1 MGNSVWRQGPDWK
14 ERDAM
19 KTKLTK
25 IEPIGVDNFNIM
37 LHGPIAAGKSSFVD
51 SVKSVFVDH
60 VAVNVLAQAHTD
72 HSCTQTY
79 SGHRIEYKGSA
90 LPFVIYDV
98 MGMEDSM
105 ASKGMHSDDILNALK
120 GHIREGYEFDPKEP
134 LDATSE
140 WYNAHPSKNE
150 KIHCLVCVVS
160 ANNITLQKTV
170 AQKMRDIRQQAN
182 KLGIPQIVILTMPD
196 LACPKVAS
204 DLKNIFSSTEIK
216 TKVDYCSNELGAPL
230 NCIFPVKNYHSE
242 TKLNDAI
249 DVLVLDALIH
259 IVQAAKDYLW
269 SLQHSGKA
277 D

>member
-1 MGNSVWRQGPDWK
+1 MGNSVWRQGPDWS

-25 IEPIGVDNFNIM
+25 MEPIGVDNFNIM
-37 LHGPIAAGKSSFVD
+37 LYGPIAAGKSSFID

-79 SGHRIEYKGSA
+79 SGHRIEHKGSA
-90 LPFVIYDV
+90 LPLVIYDV
-98 MGMEDSM
+98 MGIEDSM
-105 ASKGMHSDDILNALK
+105 ASKGMHSDDIVNALK
-120 GHIREGYEFDPKEP
+120 GHVRNGYEVTVHVFLPTPP
-134 LDATSE
+134 L
-140 WYNAHPSKNE
+140 
-150 KIHCLVCVVS
+150 
-160 ANNITLQKTV
+160 
-170 AQKMRDIRQQAN
+170 QKMRDIRKQAN

-196 LACPKVAS
+196 LACPYVAN
-204 DLKNIFSSTEIK
+204 DLKYIFSSKEIK
-216 TKVDYCSNELGAPL
+216 TKVDHCSNELGAPL

-242 TKLNDAI
+242 TKLDNEI

-259 IVQAAKDYLW
+259 IVQAAKDHLW
-269 SLQHSGKA
+269 SLQHSGQA